1 MMSLTKVSY
10 SLITGAPVN
19 VMDFGATGD
28 GLTDD
33 TAAIQ
38 AAIDS
43 LSNDT
48 GTKTGGIIYFPIGN
62 YLIDSGP
69 LTIYDSIIL
78 VGNAGHMG
86 EWQSVPVVK
95 GTTLT
100 NNNNGNTI
108 ECHNNGTASLN
119 SKISYI
125 NFNGS
130 GTGSHIYMPSANSE
144 VRISNCAFRNKEH
157 GINLQG
163 GVGSPTTFIE
173 IDHNSFEGQTAASL
187 LINDYEGYA
196 WEIYKNHFRDGD
208 AEAIKAT
215 TGFFLE
221 GLNIYNNHIDGYT
234 ANNINVIDLQASN
247 SNIFS
252 NWFFCAN
259 GGNTNTNSFA
269 IRIADGHGV
278 NIWGNTLS
286 CGNGIKLQATSQS
299 FIGVNT
305 VGVYVGGQLINV
317 NSSSINNVILN
328 QGRPP
333 SQPSVGSYAIVAP
346 QNYITT
352 KDYGAAQISVS
363 VAAADSP
370 YSLNPNVRFVY
381 CNAAA
386 GPITINLFSAQ
397 NISEGNGLEIT
408 FIKIDSSANAITI
421 QGTGGQLINGSAS
434 TSLAAQYNKVK
445 LVALLGAWFI
455 SG

>member
-10 SLITGAPVN
+10 SMITGETVN
-19 VMDFGATGD
+19 VMDFGAVGD
-28 GLTDD
+28 GATDD

-48 GTKTGGIIYFPIGN
+48 GTKSGGIIYFPIGE

-130 GTGSHIYMPSANSE
+130 GTGSHIYIPSANSE
-144 VRISNCAFRNKEH
+144 LRISNCAFRNKEH

-163 GVGSPTTFIE
+163 GIGSPTAFIE

-196 WEIYKNHFRDGD
+196 WEIYRNHFRDGD

-215 TGFFLE
+215 TTFFLE

-247 SNIFS
+247 SNIYS

-259 GGNTNTNSFA
+259 GGNTNTDSYA
-269 IRIADGHGV
+269 IKITDGKSV
-278 NIWGNTLS
+278 NIWGNTIS
-286 CGNGIKLQATSQS
+286 CGNGIYLLGTTQS
-299 FIGVNT
+299 CVGVNS
-305 VGVYVGGQLINV
+305 VGVYPNRNLINV
-317 NSSSINNVILN
+317 SANSINNVILN
-328 QGRPP
+328 QTRPVSAP
-333 SQPSVGSYAIVAP
+333 TTGAYAIVAP

-352 KDYGAAQISVS
+352 KDYGVAQINVS
-363 VAAADSP
+363 ITAADSP
-370 YSLNPNVRFVY
+370 YSLDPNVRFVY
-381 CNAAA
+381 CNATA
-386 GPITINLFSAQ
+386 GAITINLFSAQ
-397 NISEGNGLEIT
+397 NIAEGNGIEIT
-408 FIKIDSSANAITI
+408 FIKVDSSANAVTI
-421 QGTGGQLINGSAS
+421 QGTGGQTINGSAS

-445 LVALLGAWFI
+445 LSALLGAWLI
-455 SG
+455 TG